1 MKVKQQSER
10 NMMKKV
16 ITQPI
21 LVQAVP
27 KQQLKTPS
35 RQAIDIAARILAN
48 RAKREIDIAK
58 LLQSKKEV

>member
-16 ITQPI
+16 ITQPK

-48 RAKREIDIAK
+48 RAKREIVIAK
-58 LLQSKKEV
+58 LHQSKKEV

>member
-1 MKVKQQSER
+1 
-10 NMMKKV
+10 MMKKV
-16 ITQPI
+16 ITQPK
-21 LVQAVP
+21 LVQAIP
-27 KQQLKTPS
+27 NQQLKTPS

>member
-16 ITQPI
+16 ITQPK

-58 LLQSKKEV
+58 LQQSKKEV